1 MLSNSFYFPL
11 SSASASRRVKDPANC
26 RHLLCPALTCLGTLA
41 FPSMPSMR
49 NQPAELMQ
57 VGCWWRFIIDGNE
70 GGLLYTVCV
79 CLHVCVRAC
88 ACICT
93 CITHSAVMLCICLT
107 SSLCIGT
114 YLTYRHPAKLH
125 PSASPGDWP
134 AVG

>member
-11 SSASASRRVKDPANC
+11 SSPSASRRVKDPANC

-57 VGCWWRFIIDGNE
+57 VGCWWHLSSMGMRE
-70 GGLLYTVCV
+70 AALHCVCV
-79 CLHVCVRAC
+79 SACVRAC
-88 ACICT
+88 MCICT

-107 SSLCIGT
+107 SSLCICT
-114 YLTYRHPAKLH
+114 YLTCRHPAKLH
-125 PSASPGDWP
+125 PSASPGDWS